1 MTSGTAK
8 GGNNYYE
15 RDGERHYL
23 PGYINANALSLLTV
37 GKEISELDTE
47 TKVVSVYNKE
57 LKAEAPTKVEV
68 PMDLI
73 GQEIL
78 VGLIKETAY
87 KNVKNDDGMY
97 VPTDETR
104 NQNVID
110 KLFRASD
117 KKTTAEI
124 RAQAE
129 EASFYE
135 TWCDKWNGKTRDRT
149 SKQASGG
156 TSASKPAAT
165 KKPTTSLFG

>member
-8 GGNNYYE
+8 GGKNYYE

-23 PGYINANALSLLTV
+23 PGYINANALALLTV

-73 GQEIL
+73 GQKIL
-78 VGLIKETAY
+78 VGLIKETVS
-87 KNVKNDDGMY
+87 KNVKNAAGDY

-104 NQNVID
+104 DQNVID

-117 KKTTAEI
+117 NKTTAEI
-124 RAQAE
+124 RAKAE

-135 TWCDKWNGKTRDRT
+135 TWSSKWSGNTRDRT
-149 SKQASGG
+149 SKQAAHGAATG
-156 TSASKPAAT
+156 APAAN